1 VGLSILECKV
11 YSVAPLVHRSPTRSL
26 VCPRNGS
33 ILASCGILNIAWA
46 KMLYAPLVSLLLL
59 SCNVFGFN
67 FQYESIQLQSS
78 EVRINSDISFG
89 NGNSTEQP
97 QCKTFPGY
105 EGWPLA
111 GRWSALNTSLGG
123 ALLRALP
130 PAAACYEGEFRDE
143 SRCDVVRRGQGN
155 VLFAWVLTAVL
166 SIPAKYTRQKRRPS
180 DSLRP
185 VAAR

>member
-1 VGLSILECKV
+1 
-11 YSVAPLVHRSPTRSL
+11 
-26 VCPRNGS
+26 
-33 ILASCGILNIAWA
+33 
-46 KMLYAPLVSLLLL
+46 MLYAPLVSLLLL

-67 FQYESIQLQSS
+67 FPYESIQLQSS

-97 QCKTFPGY
+97 RCKTFPGY

-111 GRWSALNTSLGG
+111 GRWSALNASLGG

-143 SRCDVVRRGQGN
+143 SRCNVVRRGQGN